1 MKNISNS
8 ENPRPIVN
16 VDSGLK
22 ALEVPRLV
30 VPSENLS
37 EATGLGKSLDPVGI
51 VTKIRQIDEE
61 FLRSAHCLSQSIE
74 VLSANSQ
81 AESGKPIQYTGHVP
95 CKKCGTTHWMHGP
108 CPQNVNVDSGLEAL
122 EVPRL
127 DRRDGSFWDGP
138 FDASTMAWFQVLLQ
152 SARDE
157 YQDQFWATLSIRPA
171 NPEDK
176 HLCQGFDGV
185 AELRLN
191 PPPQSSSNHSK
202 E

>member
-1 MKNISNS
+1 MSIPKSDSSFSSTN
-8 ENPRPIVN
+8 VN

-61 FLRSAHCLSQSIE
+61 FLRSANCLSQSIE

-108 CPQNVNVDSGLEAL
+108 CPQNA
-122 EVPRL
+122 
-127 DRRDGSFWDGP
+127 
-138 FDASTMAWFQVLLQ
+138 
-152 SARDE
+152 
-157 YQDQFWATLSIRPA
+157 
-171 NPEDK
+171 
-176 HLCQGFDGV
+176 
-185 AELRLN
+185 
-191 PPPQSSSNHSK
+191 
-202 E
+202 